1 MKMGLDIGNWKRQTR
16 ELGNEFRDGGEGTH
30 RGGSNLGEGSYSG
43 GSDLSDG
50 FRGDGSDTYQAGRK
64 APRRYI

>member
-1 MKMGLDIGNWKRQTR
+1 MGLDIGNWKRQTR
-16 ELGNEFRDGGEGTH
+16 ELGNEFRDG
-30 RGGSNLGEGSYSG
+30 GEGSYSG